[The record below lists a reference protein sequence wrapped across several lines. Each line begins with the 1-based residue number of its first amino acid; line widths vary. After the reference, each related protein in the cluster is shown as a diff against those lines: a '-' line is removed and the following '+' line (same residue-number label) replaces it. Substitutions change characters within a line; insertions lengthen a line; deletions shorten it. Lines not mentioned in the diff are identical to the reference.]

1 MNSFERK
8 TPVSSSKKP
17 TLLMILDGWGHRK
30 EKNGNAVAAAK
41 TPNLDRLIEKYP
53 CALGMTSGVA
63 VGLPAGQMGNSEVG
77 HLNIGSGRI
86 VYQDLTLIN
95 KEIADGTFN
104 QNPVLLNAVH
114 SAIKNDR
121 SLHLMG
127 LVSYGG
133 VHSYMTHLQAL
144 LKLAQAEG
152 LTRVY
157 VYAFLDGRDVA
168 PKAAAADLKELQ
180 EFMKTN
186 RVGELAAVMG
196 RYYAMDRDK
205 RWERTEKAYNALTLE
220 KKENNDPDIVYT
232 DSPENALKLSYEK
245 GETDEFVKPIIVMKT
260 DETNGKA
267 ERVAAVKDGDS
278 VIFFNFRPDRARQL
292 TYAFVNSDTN
302 LGFKR
307 KVHPKVNF
315 VCMTPYDEGLDIP
328 IAYPPKDLKNTLG
341 EHLSALGKKQLRIA
355 ETEKYAH
362 ITFFFNGGIEEPN
375 AGEDRVLIPSPGV
388 ATYDLKPEM
397 SAYEVTD
404 ALLEKLDE
412 NKYDFIVLNFAN
424 MDMVGHTGIMEAA
437 VTAVE
442 AVDTCVGRLA
452 DKILEKDGAVFITA
466 DHGNA
471 EQMVEADGTPCTS
484 HTTNPVKMIY
494 VDDKNINKN
503 GKPEKILRN
512 DGSLCD
518 IAPTLLEIMGLP
530 IPKEMAGKTLLIE
543 NQE

>member
-1 MNSFERK
+1 
-8 TPVSSSKKP
+8 
-17 TLLMILDGWGHRK
+17 MILDGWGYSG
-30 EKNGNAVAAAK
+30 EKKGNAVAAAK
-41 TPNLDRLIEKYP
+41 TPNLDRLAEKYP

-95 KEIADGTFN
+95 KEIEDGSFN
-104 QNPVLLNAVH
+104 QNPVLLNAIR
-114 SAIKNDR
+114 SAIKNNQ

-133 VHSYMTHLQAL
+133 VHSYMTHLKAL

-152 LTRVY
+152 LNRVY
-157 VYAFLDGRDVA
+157 VHAFLDGRDVS
-168 PKAAAADLKELQ
+168 PKAAAADIKELQ
-180 EFMKTN
+180 EFMKN
-186 RVGELAAVMG
+186 EKIGELATVTG

-205 RWERTEKAYNALTLE
+205 RWERTEKAYDALTLG
-220 KKENNDPDIVYT
+220 KSENEDSDVVYT
-232 DSPENALKLSYEK
+232 TDLENALKISYEK
-245 GETDEFVKPIIVMKT
+245 GETDEFVKPIVVLKNA
-260 DETNGKA
+260 EAGSKS
-267 ERVAAVKDGDS
+267 ERVASIKDGDS

-292 TYAFVNSDTN
+292 TYAFVNSDAD

-307 KVHPKVNF
+307 KNHPSVHF
-315 VCMTPYDEGLDIP
+315 VCMTTYDEGLDIP

-341 EHLSALGKKQLRIA
+341 EHLATLGKKQLRIA

-362 ITFFFNGGIEEPN
+362 ITFFFNGGVEEPN
-375 AGEDRVLIPSPGV
+375 VGEDRVLIPSPKV

-404 ALLEKLDE
+404 ALLKKLDE
-412 NKYDFIVLNFAN
+412 NKYEFIVLNFAN
-424 MDMVGHTGIMEAA
+424 MDMVGHTGITEAA
-437 VTAVE
+437 IAAVE
-442 AVDTCVGRLA
+442 AVDTCVGKLT
-452 DKILEKDGAVFITA
+452 DKILEKSGAVFITA

-494 VDDKNINKN
+494 VDDKNINKD

-512 DGSLCD
+512 GGSLCD
-518 IAPTLLEIMGLP
+518 IAPTLLEIMNLP
-530 IPKEMAGKTLLIE
+530 IPKEMTGKTLLIKSE
-543 NQE
+543 K

>member
-1 MNSFERK
+1 MNSSEK
-8 TPVSSSKKP
+8 NTSVSPSIKP
-17 TLLMILDGWGHRK
+17 TLLMILDGWGYSG
-30 EKNGNAVAAAK
+30 NQIGNAVAAAK
-41 TPNLDRLIEKYP
+41 TPNLDRLAEKYP
-53 CALGMTSGVA
+53 CALGMTSGEA

-104 QNPVLLNAVH
+104 QNPILLNAVR

-144 LKLAQAEG
+144 LKLAQSEG

-157 VYAFLDGRDVA
+157 VHAFLDGRDVA
-168 PKAAAADLKELQ
+168 PKAAAADIKELQ
-180 EFMKTN
+180 EFMTAEKI
-186 RVGELAAVMG
+186 GELATVTG

-205 RWERTEKAYNALTLE
+205 RWERTEKAYNALSLE
-220 KKENNDPDIVYT
+220 KDENADADVTYT
-232 DSPENALKLSYEK
+232 DAPEKALDLSYEK
-245 GETDEFVKPIIVMKT
+245 GETDEFVKPIVVLKAA
-260 DETNGKA
+260 EAGGKA

-292 TYAFVNSDTN
+292 TYAFVNFDAD

-307 KVHPKVNF
+307 KIHPKINF
-315 VCMTPYDEGLDIP
+315 VCMTPYDEGLGIP

-341 EHLSALGKKQLRIA
+341 EYLSALGKKQLRIA

-362 ITFFFNGGIEEPN
+362 ITFFFNGGVEEPN
-375 AGEDRVLIPSPGV
+375 KNEDRILIPSPKV

-404 ALLEKLDE
+404 ALLKKLDE
-412 NKYDFIVLNFAN
+412 NKYEFIVLNFAN
-424 MDMVGHTGIMEAA
+424 MDMVGHTGITAA
-437 VTAVE
+437 AIAAVE
-442 AVDTCVGRLA
+442 AVDGCVGKLTG
-452 DKILEKDGAVFITA
+452 KIIEKDGAVFITA

-471 EQMVEADGTPCTS
+471 ERMIEEDGTPCTS
-484 HTTNPVKMIY
+484 PTTNPVKMIY
-494 VDDKNINKN
+494 VDDKNIKN

-512 DGSLCD
+512 GGSLCD
-518 IAPTLLEIMGLP
+518 IAPTLLEVMGLP
-530 IPKEMAGKTLLIE
+530 VPKEMTGKTLLVKNE
-543 NQE
+543 